1 MNKLKDILIQLIPFI
16 IAFLIPIFFDSEIG
30 FTIVVLLLIAVS
42 LKISYEKNELRLI
55 ALGIVIGL
63 FIEVISGFLYRM
75 QYWENDSL
83 FGVPTWLPCFGD
95 MDF

>member
-1 MNKLKDILIQLIPFI
+1 MNKLKEILIQLIPFI

>member
-1 MNKLKDILIQLIPFI
+1 MKLAL
-16 IAFLIPIFFDSEIG
+16 
-30 FTIVVLLLIAVS
+30 LLLIAVS

>member
-1 MNKLKDILIQLIPFI
+1 MNKLKEVLIQLIPFI